1 MALERTIEQ
10 DGDASHGRKL
20 FETGGLCRLSSGGGE
35 WRGVCGFDW
44 LCESLKKKVRRP

>member
-20 FETGGLCRLSSGGGE
+20 FETGACVACHRVEGKGAEFADLIGYLRA
-35 WRGVCGFDW
+35 
-44 LCESLKKKVRRP
+44 